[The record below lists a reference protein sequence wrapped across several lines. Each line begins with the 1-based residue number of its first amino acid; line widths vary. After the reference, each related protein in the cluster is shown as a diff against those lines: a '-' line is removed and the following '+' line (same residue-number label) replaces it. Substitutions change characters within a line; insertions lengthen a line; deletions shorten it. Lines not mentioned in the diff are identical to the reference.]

1 MLTGEMQGL
10 PSEQWAYLAALSR
23 LLLALAVGTFVGLE
37 REQRGHTAGLRTF
50 GLTCVLGCMGGLEG
64 QTFAL
69 VSLSLVALLVVF
81 VNLQALRDASHGGE
95 LTTSAALLVTG
106 FAGVLCGQGHRL
118 TPVAIAVVTAALL
131 AWKGTLRD
139 LSSALNEAELRSAI
153 LLAMLTF
160 VVYPALPAGGFGPS
174 QALVPQEAWV
184 TVILI
189 AGVGFINYALL
200 RVYGNRGVELAG
212 FLGGLVNSTVTVNEL
227 ITRLKESE
235 GRLTHFVRQGVLG
248 ANAAML
254 LRNASLLGVL
264 AFQVLARAWLAFGS
278 MICFLAALTWL
289 GSNRKEIPAT
299 DAPVRL
305 SSPFSLPSALKFGAI
320 LLVLQLGSVLA
331 QHSLGD
337 LGVYATALLGGL
349 ISSASAVG
357 AVAGLAARGS
367 MQVDVAAR
375 SAILASIASILVNL
389 PLLYRGGSTV
399 LSRQL
404 VRAMLVTS
412 IIGVLALVAAG

>member
-1 MLTGEMQGL
+1 MHPL

-37 REQRGHTAGLRTF
+37 REQRGHVAGLRTF

-64 QTFAL
+64 QAFELA
-69 VSLSLVALLVVF
+69 SLTLVALLVVF
-81 VNLQALRDASHGGE
+81 VNLQALREPAHGRE
-95 LTTSAALLVTG
+95 LTTSVALLVTG

-139 LSSALNEAELRSAI
+139 LSSAVNEAELRSAI

-160 VVYPALPAGGFGPS
+160 VVYPALPAGGFGPY

-200 RVYGNRGVELAG
+200 RVYGSRGVELAG

-227 ITRLKESE
+227 VTRLKESD
-235 GRLTHFVRQGVLG
+235 GKLIQFVRQGVLG

-254 LRNASLLGVL
+254 LRNAGLLGVL
-264 AFQVLARAWLAFGS
+264 AYQVLARAWLPFGA
-278 MICFLAALTWL
+278 MICFLGVLTWF
-289 GSNRKEIPAT
+289 GKREEGPTS

-305 SSPFSLPSALKFGAI
+305 SSPFSLLSALKFGAI
-320 LLVLQLGSVLA
+320 LLVLQLASVGA

-337 LGVYATALLGGL
+337 LGVYATAFLGGL

-367 MQVDVAAR
+367 MEVEVAAR
-375 SAILASIASILVNL
+375 SATIASIASILVNL
-389 PLLYRGGSTV
+389 PLLYQMGSSRLT
-399 LSRQL
+399 RQL
-404 VRAMLVTS
+404 VRTMLVTTV
-412 IIGVLALVAAG
+412 IGVLALVVAG

>member
-1 MLTGEMQGL
+1 MHFL
-10 PSEQWAYLAALSR
+10 PSDQWPYLAALSR

-37 REQRGHTAGLRTF
+37 REQRGHMAGLRTF

-64 QTFAL
+64 QAFAL
-69 VSLSLVALLVVF
+69 ASLILVALLVVF
-81 VNLQALRDASHGGE
+81 VNLQALREPAHGRE
-95 LTTSAALLVTG
+95 LTTSAALLITG

-131 AWKGTLRD
+131 AWKGTLRGI
-139 LSSALNEAELRSAI
+139 SSALTEAELRSAI

-160 VVYPALPAGGFGPS
+160 VVYPALPAGGFGPH

-189 AGVGFINYALL
+189 AGVGFVNYALL
-200 RVYGNRGVELAG
+200 KVYGNRGVELAG
-212 FLGGLVNSTVTVNEL
+212 FLGGLVNSTVTVHEL
-227 ITRLKESE
+227 VHRLRESQ
-235 GRLTHFVRQGVLG
+235 GRLTRFVRQGVLG

-254 LRNASLLGVL
+254 VRNAGLLGVL
-264 AFQVLARAWLAFGS
+264 AYQVLARAWIPYAA
-278 MICFLAALTWL
+278 MIVFLGLLLWL
-289 GSNRKEIPAT
+289 GSRSQETPT
-299 DAPVRL
+299 SDTPVRL

-331 QHSLGD
+331 QNSLGD
-337 LGVYATALLGGL
+337 LGVYATAFLGGL

-367 MQVDVAAR
+367 MATEVAAR
-375 SAILASIASILVNL
+375 SAITASIASILVNL
-389 PLLYRGGSTV
+389 PLLYRMNSSQLT
-399 LSRQL
+399 RQL
-404 VRAMLVTS
+404 VQVMLATTGIGIVALLATS
-412 IIGVLALVAAG
+412 

>member
-1 MLTGEMQGL
+1 MHGL

-37 REQRGHTAGLRTF
+37 REQRGHVAGLRTF

-69 VSLSLVALLVVF
+69 ASLTLVALLVVF
-81 VNLQALRDASHGGE
+81 VNLQALREPAHGRE
-95 LTTSAALLVTG
+95 LTTSVALLVTG

-139 LSSALNEAELRSAI
+139 LSSAVNEAELRSAI

-160 VVYPALPAGGFGPS
+160 VVYPALPAGGFGPY

-227 ITRLKESE
+227 IARLKESD
-235 GRLTHFVRQGVLG
+235 GRLVQFVRQGVLG

-254 LRNASLLGVL
+254 LRNAGLLGVL
-264 AFQVLARAWLAFGS
+264 AYQVLCRAWLPFAA
-278 MICFLAALTWL
+278 MICFLGALTWF
-289 GSNRKEIPAT
+289 GRRQEVPTS

-320 LLVLQLGSVLA
+320 LLVLQLGSVGA

-337 LGVYATALLGGL
+337 LGVYATAFLGGL

-367 MQVDVAAR
+367 MDVEVAAR
-375 SAILASIASILVNL
+375 SATIASIASILVNL
-389 PLLYRGGSTV
+389 PLLYQMGSSALT
-399 LSRQL
+399 RQL
-404 VRAMLVTS
+404 VRTMFITTV
-412 IIGVLALVAAG
+412 IGVLALVVAG